1 MGPTALWNP
10 FCFLPFD
17 WRGTDFT
24 CMVFRDTIESVRR
37 GRGLLMM
44 ESHGT
49 WYVRGLRDGVPIG
62 LGYLAVSF
70 TLGIA
75 AKVSGLTAG
84 QATLMSLL
92 NNTSAG
98 EFAALGLI
106 AAGAPYWEMA
116 FTQFVIN
123 LRYMLMSCALSQ
135 KIAPETPTWQRLLMG
150 YTVTDEIFGISA
162 AVPDRLDP
170 YYCFG
175 AISVAAPG
183 WALGT
188 CLGILMG
195 EALPVR
201 IVSALSVALYGMFL
215 AVILPPARKNRVI
228 AGVVVISMLL
238 SAFFTWVPVLSGISS
253 GMRMIILTVLVS
265 GAAALWFPVREGD
278 SNEA

>member
-1 MGPTALWNP
+1 M
-10 FCFLPFD
+10 
-17 WRGTDFT
+17 
-24 CMVFRDTIESVRR
+24 I
-37 GRGLLMM
+37 

-49 WYVRGLRDGVPIG
+49 WYRRGLRDGVPIG

-75 AKVSGLTAG
+75 AKVSGLTVG
-84 QATLMSLL
+84 QATWMSLL

-106 AAGAPYWEMA
+106 AAGAPYLEMA

-135 KIAPETPTWQRLLMG
+135 KIAPETPIWQRLLMG

-162 AVPDRLDP
+162 VVPDRLDP
-170 YYCFG
+170 FYCFG

-195 EALPVR
+195 EALPARV
-201 IVSALSVALYGMFL
+201 VSALSVALYGMFL
-215 AVILPPARKNRVI
+215 AVILPPARKDRVI
-228 AGVVVISMLL
+228 AGVVAVSMLF
-238 SAFFTWVPVLSGISS
+238 SALFTWIPGLSGISS
-253 GMRMIILTVLVS
+253 GTRIIILTILIS
-265 GAAALWFPVREGD
+265 GAAALWFPVRGED
-278 SNEA
+278 VNEA

>member
-1 MGPTALWNP
+1 M
-10 FCFLPFD
+10 
-17 WRGTDFT
+17 
-24 CMVFRDTIESVRR
+24 I
-37 GRGLLMM
+37 

-49 WYVRGLRDGVPIG
+49 WYRRGLRDGVPIG

-75 AKVSGLTAG
+75 AKVSGLTVG
-84 QATLMSLL
+84 QATWMSLL

-106 AAGAPYWEMA
+106 AAGAPYLEMA

-135 KIAPETPTWQRLLMG
+135 KIAPETPVWQRLLMG
-150 YTVTDEIFGISA
+150 YTVTDEIFGISI
-162 AVPDRLDP
+162 AVPERLDP
-170 YYCFG
+170 FYCFG

-195 EALPVR
+195 EALPGRV
-201 IVSALSVALYGMFL
+201 VSALSVALYGMFL
-215 AVILPPARKNRVI
+215 AVILPPARKDRVI
-228 AGVVVISMLL
+228 AGVVAVSMLL
-238 SAFFTWVPVLSGISS
+238 SALFTWMPGLSGISS
-253 GMRMIILTVLVS
+253 GTRIIILTILIS
-265 GAAALWFPVREGD
+265 GAAALWFPVQGED
-278 SNEA
+278 VNEA